1 MVQWLRFCTSDDGR
15 VRVRVRVRVV
25 ALGVQTPPIGIFAS
39 SLGVGLCVPWFQA
52 YIGVGW

>member
-25 ALGVQTPPIGIFAS
+25 ALGVQTPPTGIFAS